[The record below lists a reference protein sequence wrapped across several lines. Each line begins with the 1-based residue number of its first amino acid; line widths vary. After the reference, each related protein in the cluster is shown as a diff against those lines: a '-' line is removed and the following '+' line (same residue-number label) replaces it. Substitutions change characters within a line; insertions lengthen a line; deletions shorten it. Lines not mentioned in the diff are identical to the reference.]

1 MGDSTNRVYAIL
13 MWDQGERI
21 MGGGR
26 SSIGASNLAQESA
39 PLQYWAYERKFNFFK
54 VDHWP
59 EIKLLYHYKNHIIRG
74 PPLFGKSHSQNF
86 WLKIYWLTLLLR
98 IVHMLLLWNLV
109 GKWFWTERYESRIG
123 SFFTFWKGSIGH
135 LYLINFPMLQ
145 KLSRF
150 FVHHNSSATTRILL

>member
-1 MGDSTNRVYAIL
+1 
-13 MWDQGERI
+13 
-21 MGGGR
+21 MGGGV
-26 SSIGASNLAQESA
+26 SLKFGSA
-39 PLQYWAYERKFNFFK
+39 PLQYWTYERKFNFCK

-59 EIKLLYHYKNHIIRG
+59 KIKSYHYENLINRE
-74 PPLFGKSHSQNF
+74 PPVFSILSHSQIC

>member
-1 MGDSTNRVYAIL
+1 MRTRVVFRPIVRGVDFGGFNQQSLCYI
-13 MWDQGERI
+13 DVGSGGENN
-21 MGGGR
+21 GWGR

-86 WLKIYWLTLLLR
+86 
-98 IVHMLLLWNLV
+98 
-109 GKWFWTERYESRIG
+109 
-123 SFFTFWKGSIGH
+123 
-135 LYLINFPMLQ
+135 
-145 KLSRF
+145 
-150 FVHHNSSATTRILL
+150 